1 MPAYEIEIILTRQW
15 ADCLSMPAFLTD
27 TSGNLIFY
35 NEPAEKLLGTR
46 FEETGEMKVE
56 TWGTIFK
63 QKDDEGNLIP
73 PEKLPLVR
81 TILDQYPHHKTFWIE
96 SMHGKAEKISVTA
109 YPIIG
114 RTGNFLGAIAL
125 FWKAVDI

>member
-56 TWGTIFK
+56 TWGTCFK
-63 QKDDEGNLIP
+63 QKDDDGNLIP
-73 PEKLPLVR
+73 PESLPLVR
-81 TILDQYPHHKTFWIE
+81 TILDRYPHHKTFWIE
-96 SMHGKAEKISVTA
+96 SMNGKAEKISVTA